1 MKNISN
7 LTLVTL
13 NNHGGTWNQK
23 SLNEFARDNDKAN
36 KIEGAKLTVIKY
48 VRNFLYF
55 VNDEF
60 FTCEEYSFM
69 DQDVMPGFY
78 ALGADV
84 IYKNYSCKEINK
96 SELIKYLNNKGLYY
110 IDMVQTNSGGSVEIS
125 DLAVKRGGQYEIS
138 LTSNSGYQVSSIQ
151 INGKE
156 MIRDAK
162 SEAIGGVYKVKN
174 VTSNQEVRV
183 SFEKVANSE
192 ITGRVKSGNNGISAK
207 IILTG
212 QSNKILKYEINVSGE
227 KGYKVTVPKGTYLC
241 RVEAE
246 GYIPISKSIVINGS
260 KSIDFSLQQSGFP
273 KTVTVNGKAVSSSL
287 SRWDISNESAGK
299 VYGSYAKGTKMSPLC
314 FAKVGR
320 DFVVEA
326 TISYTTDFKDGGS
339 YQTDLMGGFA
349 FSDGNNTNW
358 IVAKTTG
365 YVSTGW
371 KYSTGLID
379 YEILTYPK
387 KRPVKFAVAKRGED
401 LYIYFDNV
409 FAKKVKWSEVAPDI
423 SANSEVAI
431 GLIMIADKPII
442 RLQPTVHRLKD
453 SLQIMP
459 FRILP

>member
-1 MKNISN
+1 
-7 LTLVTL
+7 
-13 NNHGGTWNQK
+13 
-23 SLNEFARDNDKAN
+23 
-36 KIEGAKLTVIKY
+36 
-48 VRNFLYF
+48 
-55 VNDEF
+55 
-60 FTCEEYSFM
+60 
-69 DQDVMPGFY
+69 
-78 ALGADV
+78 
-84 IYKNYSCKEINK
+84 
-96 SELIKYLNNKGLYY
+96 
-110 IDMVQTNSGGSVEIS
+110 
-125 DLAVKRGGQYEIS
+125 
-138 LTSNSGYQVSSIQ
+138 
-151 INGKE
+151 
-156 MIRDAK
+156 
-162 SEAIGGVYKVKN
+162 
-174 VTSNQEVRV
+174 
-183 SFEKVANSE
+183 
-192 ITGRVKSGNNGISAK
+192 
-207 IILTG
+207 
-212 QSNKILKYEINVSGE
+212 
-227 KGYKVTVPKGTYLC
+227 
-241 RVEAE
+241 
-246 GYIPISKSIVINGS
+246 
-260 KSIDFSLQQSGFP
+260 
-273 KTVTVNGKAVSSSL
+273 
-287 SRWDISNESAGK
+287 
-299 VYGSYAKGTKMSPLC
+299 MSPLC